1 MAVVDFKMSFTFAD
15 PEEEVDQWTPALRV
29 VGWVNA
35 FSSLGAGAAA
45 VLSPPDPLEW
55 HPCKC
60 TCFDP
65 EKDPAIHAL
74 CAGTLE
80 DVKAAFTEPRD
91 LLRWMADPGDDN
103 SCISLSIP
111 AELDKFKHLFQLSP
125 KYFMQ
130 LMGIVTKTNG
140 YLTTTLRWAIFGK
153 KKELVVWMCES
164 GVMTDAIFQNC
175 GDHAAGGAAEMLS
188 ALEFAQSVETT
199 YGADPAIKEIQTAL
213 QVWMALSEEERKS
226 RTEAIFIDD
235 LCKTIVSLSVTS
247 LPASGSVEMECLA
260 VSGEAIGKI
269 NVDVSAPTLF
279 ENIAELLG
287 RPEHSIVV
295 TTPSGAALKVIDDL
309 PPLEDMVSVKP

>member
-1 MAVVDFKMSFTFAD
+1 
-15 PEEEVDQWTPALRV
+15 LRV

-60 TCFDP
+60 TCFNPTEDP
-65 EKDPAIHAL
+65 SINAL
-74 CAGTLE
+74 CCGTLE

-91 LLRWMADPGDDN
+91 LLRWMADPGDDD
-103 SCISLSIP
+103 SAISISLP
-111 AELDKFKHLFQLSP
+111 AFVTDNLDVFKHLFQLSP

-130 LMGIVTKTNG
+130 LMGMVSKNCG
-140 YLTTTLRWAIFGK
+140 YLTTPLRWAIFDK
-153 KKELVVWMCES
+153 KKEFIVWMCES

-175 GDHAAGGAAEMLS
+175 GDNAAGADGQMLS

-213 QVWMALSEEERKS
+213 QVWMALSEEERKG
-226 RTEAIFIDD
+226 RTEALFIDD

-287 RPEHSIVV
+287 RPKNSIVV
-295 TTPSGAALKVIDDL
+295 TTPSGAALNVIDDL